1 MNYSDHQVSPLP
13 PAAPASLSS
22 VLFNLVQCQAQPSL
36 APQHSTALLL
46 QFNEEF
52 HVFIHTTTT
61 PVTRSNLVLV
71 QSVMTAADVELVS
84 SEDGWM
90 IGMQCSLFKFQ
101 VLLQLSNWEFWRN
114 ANIRLTSRD
123 GSDHIIVVSRS
134 SSVLAMT
141 LSRTPAAASSAGLSR
156 ITDLEEAAD
165 TDTADTG
172 EAEDDNQDWQ
182 TSTQWLVGNENQYHS
197 NLSDDW
203 GDDDWLLIDYWHR
216 T

>member
-84 SEDGWM
+84 SEDG
-90 IGMQCSLFKFQ
+90 
-101 VLLQLSNWEFWRN
+101 
-114 ANIRLTSRD
+114 
-123 GSDHIIVVSRS
+123 
-134 SSVLAMT
+134 
-141 LSRTPAAASSAGLSR
+141 
-156 ITDLEEAAD
+156 
-165 TDTADTG
+165 
-172 EAEDDNQDWQ
+172 
-182 TSTQWLVGNENQYHS
+182 
-197 NLSDDW
+197 
-203 GDDDWLLIDYWHR
+203 
-216 T
+216 